1 MGKISEYLIELTEKF
16 QDLLWNRET
25 WHEAV
30 NDMKEILSEDEF
42 KFFLAHMDIIQANLR
57 GEDEDI
63 SDEIY
68 DDDDYMG
75 PDAEDL
81 NGDVTVSHGERTP
94 YKGIMDEA
102 YIMPAINED
111 WTFIQTGAL
120 TLLLGGLAINYLPKL
135 IDATSTPEKREELK
149 AGWKDWL
156 ENKMASISPK
166 VRARKERREHLEQQR
181 LTKENVKK
189 AIQEFGEGKIT
200 LEEVEEIILHDERIA
215 AAIKTLMQ
223 DKNLGYGRLY
233 NALKDALGVQGVRG
247 TPIPQIK
254 DKFVGKAKD
263 YQANRKVIRENIRVK
278 LEEFANSPMEEEDLN
293 ILKLELKKIPEGGE
307 LINYINDFMQGKFY
321 ARDKFYWVLEKL
333 FGVRLAKDTPG
344 PKIVKNI
351 KKKVSQEVITNESIV
366 MSSISEW
373 GNDRGDIYNDERAD
387 DWVDDDPDLIEDKT
401 GKYFIDYKGDKKYV
415 ERY

>member
-1 MGKISEYLIELTEKF
+1 MGKISEYLLELTEKM
-16 QDLLWNRET
+16 QELMQSRGT
-25 WHEAV
+25 WQEAI
-30 NDMKEILSEDEF
+30 DAMSEILSPDEF
-42 KFFLAHMDIIQANLR
+42 EFFINHIDVVQANLR

-81 NGDVTVSHGERTP
+81 NGDVTVSHGERKP

-102 YIMPAINED
+102 YIMPSINED

-263 YQANRKVIRENIRVK
+263 YQANRKVIIENIK
-278 LEEFANSPMEEEDLN
+278 IKFEEFANSPMEENDLN
-293 ILKLELKKIPEGGE
+293 TFKLELNKHPDGRE
-307 LINYINDFMQGKFY
+307 LINYLDEFMQGNFDNKSN
-321 ARDKFYWVLEKL
+321 FYWRLGRIFDVH
-333 FGVRLAKDTPG
+333 LAKDTPG
-344 PKIVKNI
+344 PKIIKNI
-351 KKKVSQEVITNESIV
+351 KKKLSKEVITNESIV
-366 MSSISEW
+366 MPSISEW